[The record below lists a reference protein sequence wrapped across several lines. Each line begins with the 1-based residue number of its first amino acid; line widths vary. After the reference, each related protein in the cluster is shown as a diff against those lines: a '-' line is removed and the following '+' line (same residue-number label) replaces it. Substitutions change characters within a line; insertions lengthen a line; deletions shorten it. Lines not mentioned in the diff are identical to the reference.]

1 MPEDALRW
9 VVGHMQA
16 SGKDERVW
24 AAEVVDGNTGEVVW
38 ELPEDSDSGGR

>member
-1 MPEDALRW
+1 MPEDALGW